1 MKGDTQDEEAKDNTD
16 VSEKDVSLRPGAPKE
31 VVAAAEEI
39 VEAGVLPV
47 DNDAGTIT
55 DSAMQHEAEPSTGAD
70 PKASSKSQPAT
81 SAPSAADRQPV
92 EDIDASTAD
101 RAAKDAAQLSGPV
114 ASTRKRR
121 QAKADETPS
130 ETPVSAQESK
140 AEQAN
145 NLLTSAPDLE
155 AEPPAVE
162 ASAAA
167 ATIGTDAPLQP
178 ADDPA
183 KAVPDAAP
191 ASDQPQSLEL
201 AQDDAAPTAMDVEAA
216 LDASTPVAAATKEA
230 DVSHPDAVAA
240 AAAEK
245 AVDAQPTAAAGAG
258 AGMASAAAVED
269 AEMVQYDEPSDD
281 EQPVAQLENSQ
292 KKTAEGKPTKNSSS
306 DRQAA
311 VSTSMAAKDDA
322 AAHGSVRKRGREGDR
337 SAQEERKAP
346 RTHHKSDVK
355 GSQKEKE
362 RDREKE
368 KEKEKTHA
376 NGNASSGKAITLHSV
391 TEAACCMPVYHCLVG
406 RNSNAVQHLHAHSLY
421 GRQHACTDCL
431 TAIPQY
437 IMLKFCTAYAERRR
451 KHAPI
456 SYKPPEGHTSGAERD
471 KTGTDTAKREAVLDK
486 KGSGGGGRAE
496 GASRQG
502 SGLESRQSGLD
513 RSVSRTE
520 SGHKLSVF
528 ERLQR

>member
-1 MKGDTQDEEAKDNTD
+1 MKQDLCGVKGDTQDEEAKDNTD
-16 VSEKDVSLRPGAPKE
+16 VSEKDVSLRRGAPKE

-47 DNDAGTIT
+47 DDDAGKVT
-55 DSAMQHEAEPSTGAD
+55 DSAMQHQAEPSTGAD

-81 SAPSAADRQPV
+81 SAPSAADTQPA
-92 EDIDASTAD
+92 EDISTSTAD
-101 RAAKDAAQLSGPV
+101 KAAKDAAQLSGPI

-121 QAKADETPS
+121 QAKTDKTPS
-130 ETPVSAQESK
+130 ETPVTTHESE
-140 AEQAN
+140 AEQPDKLSTA
-145 NLLTSAPDLE
+145 APDLE
-155 AEPPAVE
+155 AQPPAVE
-162 ASAAA
+162 APAAA
-167 ATIGTDAPLQP
+167 ASIGTDAPLQP
-178 ADDPA
+178 ADDVA

-201 AQDDAAPTAMDVEAA
+201 AQDDAAPTAMDVEPA
-216 LDASTPVAAATKEA
+216 LDASNPVAAATKEA
-230 DVSHPDAVAA
+230 DVSHPDAAAPAA

-245 AVDAQPTAAAGAG
+245 AVDAQPTAAAEAG

-269 AEMVQYDEPSDD
+269 AEMVQYDEASDD

-306 DRQAA
+306 DRQAG

-368 KEKEKTHA
+368 KEKSHA
-376 NGNASSGKAITLHSV
+376 NGNASSGTAMIHSV
-391 TEAACCMPVYHCLVG
+391 TEAACCMPVCHCFVG
-406 RNSNAVQHLHAHSLY
+406 RDSNAVQHLHAHSLY

-431 TAIPQY
+431 TAIPQKQNAQVLHC
-437 IMLKFCTAYAERRR
+437 IC
-451 KHAPI
+451 
-456 SYKPPEGHTSGAERD
+456 
-471 KTGTDTAKREAVLDK
+471 REA
-486 KGSGGGGRAE
+486 A
-496 GASRQG
+496 
-502 SGLESRQSGLD
+502 
-513 RSVSRTE
+513 
-520 SGHKLSVF
+520 
-528 ERLQR
+528 